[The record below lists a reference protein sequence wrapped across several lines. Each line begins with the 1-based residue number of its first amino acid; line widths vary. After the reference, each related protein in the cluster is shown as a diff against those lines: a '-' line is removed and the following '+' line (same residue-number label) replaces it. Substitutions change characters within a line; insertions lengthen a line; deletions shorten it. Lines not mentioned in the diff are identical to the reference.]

1 MDRED
6 VLPTPPTG
14 PALPTVLAERY
25 QLDRSLGN
33 GGMGEVFEATDLTLH
48 RSVAVK
54 LLSPSL
60 VQDEPA
66 RARFLRE
73 ARALAQVNS
82 PHVVAVYDAGEDD
95 ERPYLVME
103 LVEGTTL
110 EHELERA
117 GRLEPPRAVAIA
129 KDIASGLASAHEQG
143 IVHRDVKPSNVFLT
157 PSDAAKIGDFGIAR
171 LERPDATLTLT
182 GQTFGS
188 PPYVAPE
195 QATGGK
201 VDARADLY
209 SLGCVLFQMLVG
221 RRPFSGDDAV
231 SLVYQHVHTTP
242 PRVDSLHPEV
252 PVALG
257 DLVAGLMAKDPDDR
271 PDSAEEV
278 QRALESVPTEPVAT
292 ATATATVPVTAT
304 ATVPVTATAVL
315 PRRAQA
321 ERRQKPWWPLVAGI
335 VGVVV
340 LLALTAAA
348 ILARGDPAAAPPSP
362 TRPASIASSSASTS
376 TSSSP
381 SVPLPQTPETAAA
394 ALFALTQRLQDTG
407 AIDHKLAED
416 IQHAV
421 DEAVNGK
428 GHGHEGD
435 ASNTLKD
442 LKDKVSEAVDHG
454 TVSAA
459 DGGRLI
465 DAIDQLEQTLSS
477 DGD

>member
-48 RSVAVK
+48 RNVAVK

-129 KDIASGLASAHEQG
+129 TDIASGLASAHEQG

-195 QATGGK
+195 QATGGT

-304 ATVPVTATAVL
+304 AVL

-321 ERRQKPWWPLVAGI
+321 ERRRKPWWPLVAGI

-340 LLALTAAA
+340 LLALTTAA
-348 ILARGDPAAAPPSP
+348 ILARGDPTAVASSP
-362 TRPASIASSSASTS
+362 TQPVTTAPSSPAASA
-376 TSSSP
+376 SSSP
-381 SVPLPQTPETAAA
+381 SVPLPQTPEAAGA
-394 ALFALTQRLQDTG
+394 ALLALTQQLQDAG
-407 AIDHKLAED
+407 AIDHKLADD

-421 DEAVNGK
+421 DEVLNGK
-428 GHGHEGD
+428 GKHDENAD
-435 ASNTLKD
+435 PA
-442 LKDKVSEAVDHG
+442 DKLNELRDTVAEAVDHG

-459 DGGRLI
+459 DAGRLT
-465 DAIDQLEQTLSS
+465 DAIDQLGQTISS
-477 DGD
+477 GGD

>member
-1 MDRED
+1 
-6 VLPTPPTG
+6 
-14 PALPTVLAERY
+14 
-25 QLDRSLGN
+25 
-33 GGMGEVFEATDLTLH
+33 
-48 RSVAVK
+48 
-54 LLSPSL
+54 
-60 VQDEPA
+60 
-66 RARFLRE
+66 
-73 ARALAQVNS
+73 
-82 PHVVAVYDAGEDD
+82 VVAVYDAGEDD

-110 EHELERA
+110 ERELERA

-157 PSDAAKIGDFGIAR
+157 PSDAAKVGDFGIAR

-292 ATATATVPVTAT
+292 
-304 ATVPVTATAVL
+304 VPVTATAVL

-321 ERRQKPWWPLVAGI
+321 ERRRKPWWPLLAGI

-348 ILARGDPAAAPPSP
+348 ILARGDPTAAASSPSRPASTAPPSP
-362 TRPASIASSSASTS
+362 PASA
-376 TSSSP
+376 SSSP
-381 SVPLPQTPETAAA
+381 SAPLPQTPAAA
-394 ALFALTQRLQDTG
+394 GAALLALTQQLQDAGT
-407 AIDHKLAED
+407 IDHKLADD
-416 IQHAV
+416 IRHTV
-421 DEAVNGK
+421 DEVLNGK
-428 GHGHEGD
+428 GKHDEGVD
-435 ASNTLKD
+435 VADKLNELKD
-442 LKDKVSEAVDHG
+442 AVSEAVDHG
-454 TVSAA
+454 TVSAT
-459 DGGRLI
+459 DGGRLT
-465 DAIDQLEQTLSS
+465 DAIDRLEQTLFSG
-477 DGD
+477 GD

>member
-48 RSVAVK
+48 RNVAVK

-129 KDIASGLASAHEQG
+129 TDIASGLASAHEQG

-195 QATGGK
+195 QATGGT

-304 ATVPVTATAVL
+304 AVL

-321 ERRQKPWWPLVAGI
+321 ERRRKPWWPLVAGI

-340 LLALTAAA
+340 LLALTTAA
-348 ILARGDPAAAPPSP
+348 ILARGDPTAVASSP
-362 TRPASIASSSASTS
+362 TQPVTTAPSSPAASA
-376 TSSSP
+376 SSSP
-381 SVPLPQTPETAAA
+381 SVPLPQTPEAAGA
-394 ALFALTQRLQDTG
+394 ALLALTQQLQDAG
-407 AIDHKLAED
+407 AIDHKLADD
-416 IQHAV
+416 IQHTV
-421 DEAVNGK
+421 DEVLNGK
-428 GHGHEGD
+428 GKHDENAD
-435 ASNTLKD
+435 PA
-442 LKDKVSEAVDHG
+442 DKLNELRDTVAEAVDHG

-459 DGGRLI
+459 DAGRLT
-465 DAIDQLEQTLSS
+465 DAIDQLGQTISS
-477 DGD
+477 GGD

>member
-6 VLPTPPTG
+6 VLPTSPTG

-110 EHELERA
+110 EHELERT

-195 QATGGK
+195 QATGGT

-221 RRPFSGDDAV
+221 HRPFSGHDAV

-242 PRVDSLHPEV
+242 PRVDSLRPEV

-257 DLVAGLMAKDPDDR
+257 DLVAGLMSKDPDDR
-271 PDSAEEV
+271 PDSGEEV
-278 QRALESVPTEPVAT
+278 QRALESVPTEPDA
-292 ATATATVPVTAT
+292 TAT

-321 ERRQKPWWPLVAGI
+321 EPRRKPWWPLVAGI

-340 LLALTAAA
+340 LLALTTAA
-348 ILARGDPAAAPPSP
+348 ILARGDPTAAPSSP
-362 TRPASIASSSASTS
+362 PPRSSTASSSPPASA
-376 TSSSP
+376 TSSP
-381 SVPLPQTPETAAA
+381 PAPLPQTPEAAGA
-394 ALFALTQRLQDTG
+394 ALLALTQQLQEAG
-407 AIDHKLAED
+407 AIDHKLADD
-416 IQHAV
+416 IQHTV
-421 DEAVNGK
+421 DEVLNGK
-428 GHGHEGD
+428 GKHDENAD
-435 ASNTLKD
+435 PADKLNELKD
-442 LKDKVSEAVDHG
+442 TVAEAVDHG
-454 TVSAA
+454 TVSATDA
-459 DGGRLI
+459 GQLT
-465 DAIDQLEQTLSS
+465 DAIDQLGQTLSS
-477 DGD
+477 GGD

>member
-14 PALPTVLAERY
+14 SAPPTVLTERY

-48 RSVAVK
+48 RNVAVK

-103 LVEGTTL
+103 LVDGTTL
-110 EHELERA
+110 EHELKGT
-117 GRLEPPRAVAIA
+117 GRVEPARAVAIA

-157 PSDAAKIGDFGIAR
+157 QSDAAKIGDFGIAR
-171 LERPDATLTLT
+171 LERPDAILTLT

-195 QATGGK
+195 QATGGT

-242 PRVDSLHPEV
+242 
-252 PVALG
+252 
-257 DLVAGLMAKDPDDR
+257 
-271 PDSAEEV
+271 
-278 QRALESVPTEPVAT
+278 
-292 ATATATVPVTAT
+292 
-304 ATVPVTATAVL
+304 
-315 PRRAQA
+315 
-321 ERRQKPWWPLVAGI
+321 
-335 VGVVV
+335 
-340 LLALTAAA
+340 
-348 ILARGDPAAAPPSP
+348 
-362 TRPASIASSSASTS
+362 
-376 TSSSP
+376 
-381 SVPLPQTPETAAA
+381 
-394 ALFALTQRLQDTG
+394 
-407 AIDHKLAED
+407 
-416 IQHAV
+416 
-421 DEAVNGK
+421 
-428 GHGHEGD
+428 
-435 ASNTLKD
+435 
-442 LKDKVSEAVDHG
+442 
-454 TVSAA
+454 
-459 DGGRLI
+459 
-465 DAIDQLEQTLSS
+465 
-477 DGD
+477 

>member
-48 RSVAVK
+48 RNVAVK

-82 PHVVAVYDAGEDD
+82 PHVVAVYDAGEDA

-278 QRALESVPTEPVAT
+278 RRALESVPTEAV
-292 ATATATVPVTAT
+292 VTAT

-321 ERRQKPWWPLVAGI
+321 DRRRKPWWPLVAGI
-335 VGVVV
+335 AGVVV

-348 ILARGDPAAAPPSP
+348 ILARGDPTAAPSSPARRSSTSPSSPPTSASPSP
-362 TRPASIASSSASTS
+362 SA
-376 TSSSP
+376 
-381 SVPLPQTPETAAA
+381 PLPQTPEAAGA
-394 ALFALTQRLQDTG
+394 ALLALTQQLQDAG
-407 AIDHKLAED
+407 AIDHKLADD
-416 IQHAV
+416 IRHTV
-421 DEAVNGK
+421 DEVLNGK
-428 GHGHEGD
+428 GKHDENAD
-435 ASNTLKD
+435 PADKLNELKD
-442 LKDKVSEAVDHG
+442 TVAEAVDHG

-459 DGGRLI
+459 DAGRLT
-465 DAIDQLEQTLSS
+465 DAIDQLGQTLSS
-477 DGD
+477 GGD

>member
-33 GGMGEVFEATDLTLH
+33 GGMGEVFEGTDLTLH

-110 EHELERA
+110 ERELERA

-157 PSDAAKIGDFGIAR
+157 PSDAAKVGDFGIAR

-292 ATATATVPVTAT
+292 VPVTAT
-304 ATVPVTATAVL
+304 VQVTATAVL

-321 ERRQKPWWPLVAGI
+321 ERRRKPWWPLVAGI
-335 VGVVV
+335 GGVVV

-348 ILARGDPAAAPPSP
+348 ILARGDPTAAASSPSRPASTAPPSP
-362 TRPASIASSSASTS
+362 PASA
-376 TSSSP
+376 SSSP
-381 SVPLPQTPETAAA
+381 SAPLPQTPAAA
-394 ALFALTQRLQDTG
+394 GAALLALTQQLQDAGT
-407 AIDHKLAED
+407 IDHKLADD
-416 IQHAV
+416 IRHTV
-421 DEAVNGK
+421 DEVLNGK
-428 GHGHEGD
+428 GKHDEGVD
-435 ASNTLKD
+435 VADKLNELKD
-442 LKDKVSEAVDHG
+442 AVSEAVDHG
-454 TVSAA
+454 TVSAT
-459 DGGRLI
+459 DGGRLT
-465 DAIDQLEQTLSS
+465 DAIDRLEQTLSS
-477 DGD
+477 GGD

>member
-82 PHVVAVYDAGEDD
+82 PHVVAVYDAGEDA

-110 EHELERA
+110 EHELERT

-195 QATGGK
+195 QATGGT

-257 DLVAGLMAKDPDDR
+257 DLVAGLMSKDPDDR
-271 PDSAEEV
+271 PDSGEEV
-278 QRALESVPTEPVAT
+278 QRALESVPTEPDA
-292 ATATATVPVTAT
+292 TAT

-321 ERRQKPWWPLVAGI
+321 EPRRKPWWPLVAGI

-340 LLALTAAA
+340 LLALTTAA
-348 ILARGDPAAAPPSP
+348 ILARGDPTAAPSSP
-362 TRPASIASSSASTS
+362 PPRSSTASSSPPASA
-376 TSSSP
+376 TSSP
-381 SVPLPQTPETAAA
+381 PAPLPQTPEAAGA
-394 ALFALTQRLQDTG
+394 ALLALTQQLQEAG
-407 AIDHKLAED
+407 AIDHKLADD
-416 IQHAV
+416 IQHTV
-421 DEAVNGK
+421 DEVLNGK
-428 GHGHEGD
+428 GKHDENAD
-435 ASNTLKD
+435 PADKLNELKD
-442 LKDKVSEAVDHG
+442 TVAEAVDHG
-454 TVSAA
+454 TVSATDA
-459 DGGRLI
+459 GQLT
-465 DAIDQLEQTLSS
+465 DAIDQLGQTLSS
-477 DGD
+477 GGD

>member
-48 RSVAVK
+48 RNVAVK

-73 ARALAQVNS
+73 ARALARVNS

-110 EHELERA
+110 EQELERA
-117 GRLEPPRAVAIA
+117 GRLEPARAVAIA
-129 KDIASGLASAHEQG
+129 KDIASGLASAHGQG

-157 PSDAAKIGDFGIAR
+157 PSDAAKIGDFGIVR

-195 QATGGK
+195 QATGGT

-278 QRALESVPTEPVAT
+278 QRALESIPTEPVAT
-292 ATATATVPVTAT
+292 VT

-321 ERRQKPWWPLVAGI
+321 GRRRKPWWPLVAGI

-348 ILARGDPAAAPPSP
+348 ILARGDPTA
-362 TRPASIASSSASTS
+362 ASSSPPRRSSTAP
-376 TSSSP
+376 SSP
-381 SVPLPQTPETAAA
+381 ATSASPSPSAPLPQTPAAA
-394 ALFALTQRLQDTG
+394 GAALLALTQQLQDAG
-407 AIDHKLAED
+407 AIDHKLADD
-416 IQHAV
+416 IQHTV
-421 DEAVNGK
+421 DEVLNGK
-428 GHGHEGD
+428 GKHDENAD
-435 ASNTLKD
+435 PTDKLNELKD
-442 LKDKVSEAVDHG
+442 TIAEAVDHG

-459 DGGRLI
+459 DAGQLT
-465 DAIDQLEQTLSS
+465 DAIDQLGQTLSS
-477 DGD
+477 GGD

>member
-14 PALPTVLAERY
+14 TPLPTVLAERY

-48 RSVAVK
+48 RNVAVK

-82 PHVVAVYDAGEDD
+82 PHVVAVYDAGEDA

-278 QRALESVPTEPVAT
+278 RRALESVPTEAV
-292 ATATATVPVTAT
+292 VTAT

-321 ERRQKPWWPLVAGI
+321 DRRRKPWWPLVAGI
-335 VGVVV
+335 AGVVV

-348 ILARGDPAAAPPSP
+348 ILARGDPTAAPSSPARRSSTSPSSPPTSASPSP
-362 TRPASIASSSASTS
+362 SA
-376 TSSSP
+376 
-381 SVPLPQTPETAAA
+381 PLPQTPEAAGA
-394 ALFALTQRLQDTG
+394 ALLALTQQLQDAG
-407 AIDHKLAED
+407 AIDHKLADD
-416 IQHAV
+416 IRHTV
-421 DEAVNGK
+421 DEVLNGK
-428 GHGHEGD
+428 GKHDENAD
-435 ASNTLKD
+435 PADKLNELKD
-442 LKDKVSEAVDHG
+442 TIAEAVDHG

-459 DGGRLI
+459 DAGRLT
-465 DAIDQLEQTLSS
+465 DAIDQLGQTLSS
-477 DGD
+477 GGD